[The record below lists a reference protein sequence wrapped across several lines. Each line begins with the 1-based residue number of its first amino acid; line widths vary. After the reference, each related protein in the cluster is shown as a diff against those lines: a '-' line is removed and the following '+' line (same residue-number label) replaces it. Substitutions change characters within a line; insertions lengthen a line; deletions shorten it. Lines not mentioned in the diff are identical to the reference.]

1 MEAGNQVLERKQ
13 QELQLELVRAKET
26 SEMT

>member
-13 QELQLELVRAKET
+13 QELQLEMVRAKET